1 MTWLKRLDGTWQER
15 YEIEIWIGKIDKK
28 TSHTFSVG
36 EKRRLFLDFYFRIGV
51 NW

>member
-28 TSHTFSVG
+28 ADIHISVG
-36 EKRRLFLDFYFRIGV
+36 DKRRLFLDFIL
-51 NW
+51 